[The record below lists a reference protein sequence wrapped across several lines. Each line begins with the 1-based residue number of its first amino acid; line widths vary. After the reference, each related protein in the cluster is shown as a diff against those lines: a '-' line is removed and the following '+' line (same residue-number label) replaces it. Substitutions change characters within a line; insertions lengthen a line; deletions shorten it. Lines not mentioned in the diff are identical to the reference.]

1 MYDTITNYNDLNH
14 TPLFNAN
21 IREAINKLILVE
33 QAEAN
38 NVTVDRLI
46 THKNESGYLVNKVVN
61 FKISNEVRNNMIDK
75 FANMTINDVG
85 NNLNGANAIDVQVQF
100 AGDPIGNSHQNLLS
114 SRKIGIRHKEVP
126 LLDPPT

>member
-21 IREAINKLILVE
+21 IREAINKLILGE

-75 FANMTINDVG
+75 FANMTINNVG
-85 NNLNGANAIDVQVQF
+85 KNLNQANVSELKIKF
-100 AGDPIGNSHQNLLS
+100 ADNLSRKTHQNLLS
-114 SRKIGIRHKEVP
+114 IQMIGIRR
-126 LLDPPT
+126 D